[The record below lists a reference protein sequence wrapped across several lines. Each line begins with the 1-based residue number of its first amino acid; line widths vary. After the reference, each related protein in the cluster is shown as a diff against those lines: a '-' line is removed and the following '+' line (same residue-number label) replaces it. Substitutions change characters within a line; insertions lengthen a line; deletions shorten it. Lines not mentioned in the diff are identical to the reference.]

1 MNLNRIKH
9 NLDLISVL
17 IIYFIIGFF
26 LINYYQYSLNADS
39 ISYITIAQEYL
50 NGNFADAVN
59 GYWSPLFSWLL
70 IPFLPFSSSP
80 QFNIYLAR
88 ILSLITGVLTI
99 IGVNLLISRFKIDK
113 TSKTLVLFSLIPIIL
128 SFLFGLISPDLLV
141 TTILIYYLYIIFD
154 PNYSNKKYAGISCG
168 ILGTLAYLSKS
179 YALPLFLA
187 HFLLF
192 NLYYYFKSVDKE
204 KRRKIFKN
212 LLLGLTIFF
221 IISGVWITLI
231 SDKYGKPTFGTAGDY
246 NHELVGPQSQGHFV
260 YYYGIIKPPNEFA
273 VSAWEDPSYFKM
285 KSWSA
290 LDSWDNF
297 KYQFKSILSN
307 IVNMISIFEVA
318 SLFAIIIFIAGII
331 MAFKLKINKA
341 SKNKLIYL
349 ITTII
354 LYLGGYSLVLIEPRY
369 LWLVNILLL
378 IMGVYLLNLLFE
390 IGFLKSTVKNILLVF
405 LILSFVVNPI
415 NALILNLDIG
425 KDSYTLSE
433 ALKCCNVHGN
443 LASNDEWR
451 VSDYLAY
458 YTSSKYYGQTK
469 QNESYNDLKKELNDN
484 NIDYYLVWGYP
495 KENSNLSRDFKEVT
509 NGNIDQLRIYAVK
522 N

>member
-1 MNLNRIKH
+1 M
-9 NLDLISVL
+9 
-17 IIYFIIGFF
+17 
-26 LINYYQYSLNADS
+26 INYYQYSLNADS

-88 ILSLITGVLTI
+88 VLSLITGVLTI
-99 IGVNLLISRFKIDK
+99 VGIDLLISRFEIDK

-141 TTILIYYLYIIFD
+141 TTLLLYYLYVIFD
-154 PNYSNKKYAGISCG
+154 PDYPNKKYAGISCG
-168 ILGTLAYLSKS
+168 ILGALAYLSKS

-192 NLYYYFKSVDKE
+192 NLVYYFKSTDNK
-204 KRRKIFKN
+204 KQHKIFKN
-212 LLLGLTIFF
+212 LILGLLIFL
-221 IISGVWITLI
+221 IISGVWIALI
-231 SDKYGKPTFGTAGDY
+231 SDKYEKPTFGTAGNY
-246 NHELVGPQSQGHFV
+246 NQELVGPQSQGHFV
-260 YYYGIIKPPNEFA
+260 YYDGIIEPPNEFA
-273 VSAWEDPSYFKM
+273 ISAWEDPSYFKM
-285 KSWSA
+285 KSWNA
-290 LDSWDNF
+290 LESWDNF
-297 KYQFKSILSN
+297 KHQITLILNN
-307 IVNMISIFEVA
+307 IIKIISIFEVA
-318 SLFAIIIFIAGII
+318 SLFSIIIFITSII
-331 MAFKLKINKA
+331 MIFRLRLNNT

-349 ITTII
+349 ITTIL

-369 LWLVNILLL
+369 LWPVNILLL

-390 IGFLKSTVKNILLVF
+390 IGYLKSTIKNILLAF

-433 ALKCCNVHGN
+433 VLKHCNVQGN

-451 VSDYLAY
+451 VSDYIAY

-469 QNESYNDLKKELNDN
+469 NESYNDLKKELKDND
-484 NIDYYLVWGYP
+484 IDYYLVWGNP
-495 KENSNLSRDFKEVT
+495 NENINLSRDFKEVT
-509 NGNIDQLRIYAVK
+509 NGTFNLLRVYSINK
-522 N
+522 E